1 MGGGSVECH
10 VFIFAFN
17 IIISRL
23 IAGTQSKTSPENMKK
38 NINKHV
44 SITVLLL
51 TITAIGTS
59 LKHQRPHVH
68 GYTNTAPK
76 GTEIQKWKL
85 DRAEK
90 HPVGVETAL
99 TGVQLL

>member
-38 NINKHV
+38 NINKHL
-44 SITVLLL
+44 SITVFQPKLL

-76 GTEIQKWKL
+76 GTEIHKWKL
-85 DRAEK
+85 DRA
-90 HPVGVETAL
+90 
-99 TGVQLL
+99 